1 LSAFCC
7 VKLKACDWFKNLH
20 VISQSV
26 DVKILREGSPIKCLH
41 SETVE
46 AEKYQ
51 FYLYSIA
58 VATRRYY
65 LLNLS
70 STGYSD
76 SQEQCQWWGNRPK
89 SAQDAEEINTCLIQ
103 MYPNHYC

>member
-1 LSAFCC
+1 VLIIGAFCC
-7 VKLKACDWFKNLH
+7 FKLKACDWFQNVH
-20 VISQSV
+20 VISQFV
-26 DVKILREGSPIKCLH
+26 NVKILREGSPINCLH

-51 FYLYSIA
+51 FHLYSIA

-65 LLNLS
+65 LLNLC

-76 SQEQCQWWGNRPK
+76 SHEQCRCWGNGPQVPK
-89 SAQDAEEINTCLIQ
+89 MSI
-103 MYPNHYC
+103 